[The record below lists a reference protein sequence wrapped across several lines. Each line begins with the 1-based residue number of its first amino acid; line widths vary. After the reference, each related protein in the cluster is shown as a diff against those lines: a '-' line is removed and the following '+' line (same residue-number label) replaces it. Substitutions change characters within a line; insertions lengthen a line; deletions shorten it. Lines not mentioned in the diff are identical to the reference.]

1 MNISVLVPVYNHSL
15 YVEKCLVSICDAYSG
30 NIELIVCDDYSVD
43 DSYDVAD
50 RTLRKLKEKN
60 GKRLNYKLLKN
71 DANQGVCLTLN
82 RCVSEITS
90 EYSYLIASDDFLVD
104 NSLDYAVEE
113 IKKNKYDALISDC
126 HVIDMDGKILFHSS
140 FFDYRKA
147 FKNGLKSK
155 YIHDELVMN
164 WTVPGPALL
173 LKSSVYGTIGNY
185 QVGLNAEDR
194 DFYLRLISKC
204 NVGFSEHKIACYRI
218 HGDNISSKPVYL
230 KGIENEMTQV
240 NFKYKDNF
248 HGISRLY
255 LKSYGYDLRYG
266 RNLLSRIYRK
276 SLYSFFQMK
285 LIFLK
290 KIKMI

>member
-1 MNISVLVPVYNHSL
+1 MKISVLVPVYNHSL

-30 NIELIVCDDYSVD
+30 NIELIVCDDCSAD

-50 RTLRKLKEKN
+50 RVLRKLKEKN
-60 GKRLNYKLLKN
+60 SNRLDYKLLIN
-71 DANQGVCLTLN
+71 DTNQGVCLTLN
-82 RCVSEITS
+82 RCISEITS
-90 EYSYLIASDDFLVD
+90 EYSYLIASDDFLID

-126 HVIDMDGKILFHSS
+126 HVIDMDGEILFHSS

-147 FKNGLKSK
+147 FKTGMKSK

-173 LKSSVYGTIGNY
+173 LKSSVYRAIGYY
-185 QVGLNAEDR
+185 QVGLKAEDR

-204 NVGFSEHKIACYRI
+204 NVGFSENTIACYRI
-218 HGDNISSKPVYL
+218 HGDNASSTPVYL
-230 KGIENEMTQV
+230 KGIENEMTKV
-240 NFKYKDNF
+240 NFKYKDDF
-248 HGISRLY
+248 HGISKLY
-255 LKSYGYDLRYG
+255 LKSYAYDLRYG
-266 RNLLSRIYRK
+266 RNILSRTYRK
-276 SLYSFFQMK
+276 LLYYFFRMK

-290 KIKMI
+290 IVKLI